1 MEELCSVLVS
11 ALDVMWLF
19 HVSDLKSN
27 WWRHFKKLFW
37 FLTT

>member
-19 HVSDLKSN
+19 HVSNLKSIGGDILKSY
-27 WWRHFKKLFW
+27 FGF
-37 FLTT
+37 